1 MAKILKKEQL
11 SNDVYRYVVEASAI
25 AKKRKAGQF
34 IILRLDEN
42 GERIPLTIVRSDA
55 DAGWV
60 ELIVQAVGKTTK
72 QMAAMNVGDNIL
84 DLVGP
89 LGVPI
94 HVEKKGTVVMIG
106 GGVGIAPLY
115 SIALAN
121 HEAGNKLITILGARN
136 KDLIILK
143 NEMAA
148 ISDEFIIATDDG
160 SEGMKGLVTDA
171 LQQIIDRG
179 EDIKEVVAIGPLV
192 MMKFVSLLTKKYS
205 IPTTVS
211 LNTIMIDGT
220 GMCGGCR
227 VTVGGQQRFPCVHGP
242 EFDGHQVDFDNL
254 LRRSKTYQK
263 EEQHICQLKGVL

>member
-1 MAKILKKEQL
+1 MAKILEKEQL
-11 SNDVYRYVVEASAI
+11 SADVYRYVVEAPQI

-34 IILRLDEN
+34 IILRVDEN

-55 DAGWV
+55 DAGWI

-72 QMAAMNVGDNIL
+72 QMAALNAGDEIH

-89 LGVPI
+89 LGVPTHI
-94 HVEKKGTVVMIG
+94 EKKGTMVMIG

-121 HEAGNKLITILGARN
+121 QQAGNRLITILGARN
-136 KDLIILK
+136 KDLIILRD
-143 NEMAA
+143 EMAA
-148 ISDEFIIATDDG
+148 ISSELTITTDDG
-160 SEGMKGLVTDA
+160 SEGIKGLVTDA
-171 LQQIIDRG
+171 LQQVIDRG
-179 EDIKEVVAIGPLV
+179 EDVKEVVSIGPLI

-205 IPTTVS
+205 IPTMVS

-227 VTVGGQQRFPCVHGP
+227 VTVGGKQRFTCVHGP
-242 EFDGHQVDFDNL
+242 EFDGHQVDYDNL

-263 EEQHICQLKGVL
+263 EEHHICKLKGVL